1 MGGHPPR
8 GICGALA
15 ARGGRRGFRPSRLA
29 RRWQRADV
37 EEYPRRMGEIVKVD
51 CKLTGLSGNEIYC
64 MRLKGLTPSGVVI
77 GNSIQS
83 MGLLGGV
90 RSAFRGIVGGEIP
103 DVTRM
108 IHEGGEAAFVRMRA
122 EADREQVHGVVGV
135 SSELRNLSGNSEF
148 LFVGSG
154 VSGAQGTAL
163 FTSSG
168 DAQELYCHMDAGYE
182 PREFVFGNIA
192 YSVGA
197 VGGIAGTLK
206 TLVRGEIKEFSDVF
220 NETRHHALE
229 RLVAHARAVR
239 ANAVVGVRT
248 NVLHFA
254 GFHEMYMAGT
264 AAFHPALPPE
274 FQSAPVT
281 SDLTGEELWGM
292 TQLGYMP
299 IKLLISTSVYSLG
312 AIGGIKAAFRSFVKG
327 EIGDLTTLIYDARE
341 HVFDRL
347 KSEAAA
353 VGAEEVVGIKTY
365 IIELGSS
372 LVEIFAVGT
381 AIRKQSGMTVKTQ
394 TLPAQAIIRDRDT
407 WLSGSG
413 GFDVTSIRAG
423 G

>member
-1 MGGHPPR
+1 M
-8 GICGALA
+8 
-15 ARGGRRGFRPSRLA
+15 
-29 RRWQRADV
+29 RA
-37 EEYPRRMGEIVKVD
+37 D

-83 MGLLGGV
+83 MGFLGGV

-103 DVTRM
+103 DVTSM
-108 IHEGGEAAFVRMRA
+108 IHEGREAAFVRMRA

-135 SSELRNLSGNSEF
+135 NSELRNLSGNSEF

-154 VSGAQGTAL
+154 VTGAQGTAM
-163 FTSSG
+163 FTSAG

-182 PREFVFGNIA
+182 PKEFVFGNIA

-220 NETRHHALE
+220 NETRHHALD
-229 RLVAHARAVR
+229 RLVTHAKSVR

-254 GFHEMYMAGT
+254 GFHEMFMAGT
-264 AAFHPALPPE
+264 AAYHPQLPPE

-341 HVFDRL
+341 HVFDRV
-347 KSEAAA
+347 KREAAA

-381 AIRKQSGMTVKTQ
+381 AVRRLPGLGVKTQ
-394 TLPAQAIIRDRDT
+394 TLPAQAIIRDKDT

>member
-1 MGGHPPR
+1 MK
-8 GICGALA
+8 
-15 ARGGRRGFRPSRLA
+15 
-29 RRWQRADV
+29 V
-37 EEYPRRMGEIVKVD
+37 E

-83 MGLLGGV
+83 MGILGGV

-103 DVTRM
+103 DVTNM
-108 IHEGGEAAFVRMRA
+108 IHEGREAAFVRMRA

-135 SSELRNLSGNSEF
+135 NSELRNLSGNSEF

-154 VSGAQGTAL
+154 VTGAQGTTL
-163 FTSSG
+163 FTSAG

-220 NETRHHALE
+220 NETRHHALD

-381 AIRKQSGMTVKTQ
+381 AIRKQPGMTVKTQ
-394 TLPAQAIIRDRDT
+394 TLPAQAIIRDKDT

-413 GFDVTSIRAG
+413 GFDLTSIRAG

>member
-1 MGGHPPR
+1 
-8 GICGALA
+8 
-15 ARGGRRGFRPSRLA
+15 
-29 RRWQRADV
+29 
-37 EEYPRRMGEIVKVD
+37 
-51 CKLTGLSGNEIYC
+51 
-64 MRLKGLTPSGVVI
+64 MRLKDLTPSGVVI

-83 MGLLGGV
+83 MGLLRGV

-103 DVTRM
+103 DVTNM
-108 IHEGGEAAFVRMRA
+108 IHEGREAAFVRMRA

-135 SSELRNLSGNSEF
+135 SSELRSLGGNSEF

-154 VSGAQGTAL
+154 VSRPQGGSL
-163 FTSSG
+163 FTSAG
-168 DAQELYCHMDAGYE
+168 DAQELYCHMDSGYE
-182 PREFVFGNIA
+182 PKEFVFGNIA

-197 VGGIAGTLK
+197 VGGIAGALK

-220 NETRHHALE
+220 NETRHHALL

-248 NVLHFA
+248 HVLRFA
-254 GFHEMYMAGT
+254 GFHEMYMSGT
-264 AAFHPALPPE
+264 AAYHPLLPPE
-274 FQSAPVT
+274 CETAPVT
-281 SDLTGEELWGM
+281 SDLTGEELWAM

-312 AIGGIKAAFRSFVKG
+312 AIGGIKAALRSFVKG

-347 KSEAAA
+347 KSEATAA
-353 VGAEEVVGIKTY
+353 GAEEVVGIKTY

-381 AIRKQSGMTVKTQ
+381 AVRKLPGMGVKTQ
-394 TLPAQAIIRDRDT
+394 TLPAQAIIRDKDT
-407 WLSGSG
+407 WVSGSG
-413 GFDVTSIRAG
+413 GFELTSIRAG
-423 G
+423 E

>member
-1 MGGHPPR
+1 MR
-8 GICGALA
+8 T
-15 ARGGRRGFRPSRLA
+15 
-29 RRWQRADV
+29 
-37 EEYPRRMGEIVKVD
+37 D

-83 MGLLGGV
+83 MGFFGGV

-103 DVTRM
+103 EVTNM
-108 IHEGGEAAFVRMRA
+108 IHEGREAAFVRMRA

-135 SSELRNLSGNSEF
+135 SSELRSLGGNSEF

-154 VSGAQGTAL
+154 VSRAQGTTL
-163 FTSSG
+163 FTSAG

-182 PREFVFGNIA
+182 PKEFVFGNIA

-197 VGGIAGTLK
+197 VGGIAGALK
-206 TLVRGEIKEFSDVF
+206 TLLRGEIKEFSDVF
-220 NETRHHALE
+220 NETRHHALQ
-229 RLVAHARAVR
+229 RLVAHAKAVR

-264 AAFHPALPPE
+264 AAFHPLLPAE
-274 FQSAPVT
+274 CQSDPVT
-281 SDLTGEELWGM
+281 SDLTGEELWAM

-299 IKLLISTSVYSLG
+299 VKLLISTSVYSLG

-341 HVFDRL
+341 HVFERL
-347 KSEAAA
+347 KSEASAA
-353 VGAEEVVGIKTY
+353 GAEEVVGIKTY

-381 AIRKQSGMTVKTQ
+381 AVRKLQGMAVKTQ
-394 TLPAQAIIRDRDT
+394 TLPAQAIIRDKDT

-413 GFDVTSIRAG
+413 GFELTSIRAG
-423 G
+423 E

>member
-1 MGGHPPR
+1 M
-8 GICGALA
+8 A
-15 ARGGRRGFRPSRLA
+15 
-29 RRWQRADV
+29 V
-37 EEYPRRMGEIVKVD
+37 E

-64 MRLKGLTPSGVVI
+64 MRLQGLTPSGVLI

-83 MGLLGGV
+83 MGFLGGV

-103 DVTRM
+103 DVTNM
-108 IHEGGEAAFVRMRA
+108 IHEGREAAFDRMRT
-122 EADREQVHGVVGV
+122 EANREQVHGVVGV
-135 SSELRNLSGNSEF
+135 TSELRSLAGNSEF

-154 VSGAQGTAL
+154 VTRAQGSTL
-163 FTSSG
+163 FTSAG
-168 DAQELYCHMDAGYE
+168 DAQELYCHMDAGYD

-220 NETRHHALE
+220 NATRHHALE
-229 RLVAHARAVR
+229 RLVAHAKAVR

-248 NVLHFA
+248 TVLQFA
-254 GFHEMYMAGT
+254 GFHEMYMSGT
-264 AAFHPALPPE
+264 AAFHAQLPS
-274 FQSAPVT
+274 QTQNAPVT

-292 TQLGYMP
+292 AQLGYMP

-341 HVFDRL
+341 QVFDRV

-353 VGAEEVVGIKTY
+353 LGAEEVVGIKTY

-381 AIRKQSGMTVKTQ
+381 AVRKLSGMGVKTQ
-394 TLPAQAIIRDRDT
+394 TLPAQAIIRDKDT

-413 GFDVTSIRAG
+413 GFDLTAIRAG

>member
-1 MGGHPPR
+1 
-8 GICGALA
+8 
-15 ARGGRRGFRPSRLA
+15 
-29 RRWQRADV
+29 
-37 EEYPRRMGEIVKVD
+37 
-51 CKLTGLSGNEIYC
+51 
-64 MRLKGLTPSGVVI
+64 MRLKGLIPSGVVI

-83 MGLLGGV
+83 MGFLGGV

-108 IHEGGEAAFVRMRA
+108 IHEGRAAAFTRMRA

-135 SSELRNLSGNSEF
+135 TSELRSLSGNSEF

-154 VSGAQGTAL
+154 VSGGPGTAL
-163 FTSSG
+163 FTSAG
-168 DAQELYCHMDAGYE
+168 DAQELYCHMDAGYD
-182 PREFVFGNIA
+182 PKEFVFGNIA

-229 RLVAHARAVR
+229 RVVTHAKAVG

-264 AAFHPALPPE
+264 AALHASLPP
-274 FQSAPVT
+274 QARSAPVT

-312 AIGGIKAAFRSFVKG
+312 AIGGIRAAFQSLVRG
-327 EIGDLTTLIYDARE
+327 ELGDLTTLIYDARE
-341 HVFDRL
+341 QVFERI
-347 KSEAAA
+347 KNEAAA
-353 VGAEEVVGIKTY
+353 LGAEEVVGIKTY
-365 IIELGSS
+365 IVELGSS

-381 AIRKQSGMTVKTQ
+381 AVRKLEGMAVKTPA
-394 TLPAQAIIRDRDT
+394 LPAQAIIRDKDT
-407 WLSGSG
+407 WLNGSG
-413 GFDVTSIRAG
+413 GLEIQSLRAG

>member
-1 MGGHPPR
+1 MG
-8 GICGALA
+8 
-15 ARGGRRGFRPSRLA
+15 
-29 RRWQRADV
+29 V
-37 EEYPRRMGEIVKVD
+37 E
-51 CKLTGLSGNEIYC
+51 CKLTGLSGNEIFC

-77 GNSIQS
+77 GNSVQS
-83 MGLLGGV
+83 MGFLGGV
-90 RSAFRGIVGGEIP
+90 RSAFRGVVGGEIP
-103 DVTRM
+103 DVTGM
-108 IHEGGEAAFVRMRA
+108 IHEGRQAAFVRMRA

-154 VSGAQGTAL
+154 VSGAEGSAR
-163 FTSSG
+163 FTSAG

-197 VGGIAGTLK
+197 VGGIAGALK

-220 NETRHHALE
+220 NETRHHALQ
-229 RLVAHARAVR
+229 RLVTHAKAVR
-239 ANAVVGVRT
+239 ANSVVGVRT

-254 GFHEMYMAGT
+254 GFHEMYMTGT
-264 AAFHPALPPE
+264 AAFQPNLPAE
-274 FQSAPVT
+274 CVDAPVT
-281 SDLTGEELWGM
+281 SDMTGEELWGLA
-292 TQLGYMP
+292 QLGYMP

-312 AIGGIKAAFRSFVKG
+312 AIGGIKAAFRSFVRG

-347 KSEAAA
+347 KNEASAL
-353 VGAEEVVGIKTY
+353 GAEEVVGIKTY

-372 LVEIFAVGT
+372 LIEIFAVGT
-381 AIRKQSGMTVKTQ
+381 AVRKQPGMGVMTQ
-394 TLPAQAIIRDRDT
+394 ALPAQAIIRDKDT
-407 WLSGSG
+407 WVSGSG
-413 GFDVTSIRAG
+413 GFDLTSIRAG

>member
-1 MGGHPPR
+1 M
-8 GICGALA
+8 A
-15 ARGGRRGFRPSRLA
+15 
-29 RRWQRADV
+29 
-37 EEYPRRMGEIVKVD
+37 VD

-64 MRLKGLTPSGVVI
+64 MRLKGLIPSGVVI

-83 MGLLGGV
+83 MGFLGGV
-90 RSAFRGIVGGEIP
+90 RSAFRGIVGGEIA
-103 DVTRM
+103 DVTNM
-108 IHEGGEAAFVRMRA
+108 IHEGRQAAFVRMRA
-122 EADREQVHGVVGV
+122 EADRERVHGVVGV
-135 SSELRNLSGNSEF
+135 NSELRSLGGNSEF

-163 FTSSG
+163 FTSAG

-229 RLVAHARAVR
+229 RLVAHAKAVR

-264 AAFHPALPPE
+264 AAFHPLLPPE
-274 FQSAPVT
+274 FQSSPVT

-341 HVFDRL
+341 HVFERL
-347 KSEAAA
+347 KREAAA
-353 VGAEEVVGIKTY
+353 LGAEEVVGIKTY

-381 AIRKQSGMTVKTQ
+381 AIRKLPGMAVKTP
-394 TLPAQAIIRDRDT
+394 TLPAQAIIRDKDT

-413 GFDVTSIRAG
+413 GFDLTQMRAG

>member
-1 MGGHPPR
+1 VRSWIGGILLR
-8 GICGALA
+8 
-15 ARGGRRGFRPSRLA
+15 
-29 RRWQRADV
+29 V
-37 EEYPRRMGEIVKVD
+37 EP
-51 CKLTGLSGNEIYC
+51 KLTGLSGNEIYC

-83 MGLLGGV
+83 MGFLGGV
-90 RSAFRGIVGGEIP
+90 RSVFRGIVGGEIP

-108 IHEGGEAAFVRMRA
+108 IHEGREAAFVRMRA
-122 EADREQVHGVVGV
+122 EADREGVHGVVGV
-135 SSELRNLSGNSEF
+135 MSELRNLSGNSEF

-154 VSGAQGTAL
+154 VGGQEGTAR
-163 FTSSG
+163 FTSAH

-182 PREFVFGNIA
+182 PREYVFGNIA

-206 TLVRGEIKEFSDVF
+206 TLIRGEIREFSDVF

-229 RLVAHARAVR
+229 RLVNHAKAAK
-239 ANAVVGVRT
+239 ANAVVGIRT

-254 GFHEMYMAGT
+254 GFHEMFMAGT
-264 AAFHPALPPE
+264 AAFHPLLPAE
-274 FQSAPVT
+274 FTNSPVT

-292 TQLGYMP
+292 TQLGYIP

-312 AIGGIKAAFRSFVKG
+312 AIGGIKAAFKGFVRG
-327 EIGDLTTLIYDARE
+327 EISDLTTLIYDARE
-341 HVFDRL
+341 HVFDRI
-347 KSEAAA
+347 KSEAATLA
-353 VGAEEVVGIKTY
+353 AEEVVGIKTY
-365 IIELGSS
+365 IIELGSN

-381 AIRKQSGMTVKTQ
+381 AVRKMTGVGVQ
-394 TLPAQAIIRDRDT
+394 TANLPAQAIIRDKDT

-413 GFDVTSIRAG
+413 GFDLQSTRAG

>member
-1 MGGHPPR
+1 MGT
-8 GICGALA
+8 
-15 ARGGRRGFRPSRLA
+15 
-29 RRWQRADV
+29 
-37 EEYPRRMGEIVKVD
+37 D
-51 CKLTGLSGNEIYC
+51 CKLSGLSGNEIYC

-103 DVTRM
+103 DVTNM
-108 IHEGGEAAFVRMRA
+108 IHEGRQAAFVRMRA
-122 EADREQVHGVVGV
+122 EANREQVHGVVGV
-135 SSELRNLSGNSEF
+135 SSELRSLSGNSEF

-154 VSGAQGTAL
+154 VIGAQGTAL
-163 FTSSG
+163 FTSAG

-182 PREFVFGNIA
+182 PRDFVFGNIA

-229 RLVAHARAVR
+229 RLTMHAKAVG

-264 AAFHPALPPE
+264 AAYHPQLPA
-274 FQSAPVT
+274 QCKSAPVT

-341 HVFDRL
+341 HVFERL
-347 KSEAAA
+347 KSEAVAL
-353 VGAEEVVGIKTY
+353 GAEEVVGIKTY

-381 AIRKQSGMTVKTQ
+381 AIKKLPGMGVKTEM
-394 TLPAQAIIRDRDT
+394 LPAQAIIRDKDT